1 MQKFTVTQLFTKC
14 QMALNI
20 CNMENQSLFTFLLRL
35 GDDSLILSQRLSEW
49 CGHGPI
55 LEEDIAITNIALD
68 LLGQATFIYEYAA
81 SIQGKGKDAD
91 DLAFLRLE
99 NQYYNTLLVEQTNGN
114 FADTMVRQF
123 FFDVYRKL
131 LLNQLLTSSDAQ
143 VAAIAEKSLKE
154 TRYHNQHSSEWLI
167 RLGDGTELSHERAQ
181 NAINR
186 LWRYTNEMF
195 YTDAVE
201 ETLLNQ
207 GIIGNI
213 SSLKTQWME
222 EITSVCKMATLVVPE
237 DKGYFGGGRLG
248 RHSENMG
255 YILAQMQYMQRTFP
269 NMKW

>member
-14 QMALNI
+14 QMALNT

-81 SIQGKGKDAD
+81 AVEGKGKDAD

-99 NQYYNTLLVEQTNGN
+99 NQYFNTLLVEQTNGN

-131 LLNQLLTSSDAQ
+131 LLNQLLSSTDTQ
-143 VAAIAEKSLKE
+143 IAAIAEKSLKE
-154 TRYHNQHSSEWLI
+154 TRYHTQHSSEWLI

-181 NAINR
+181 NAING
-186 LWRYTNEMF
+186 LWRYTDEMF
-195 YTDAVE
+195 FTDAVE
-201 ETLLNQ
+201 DTLCNQ

-222 EITSVCKMATLVVPE
+222 EITSVCKMATLIVPE